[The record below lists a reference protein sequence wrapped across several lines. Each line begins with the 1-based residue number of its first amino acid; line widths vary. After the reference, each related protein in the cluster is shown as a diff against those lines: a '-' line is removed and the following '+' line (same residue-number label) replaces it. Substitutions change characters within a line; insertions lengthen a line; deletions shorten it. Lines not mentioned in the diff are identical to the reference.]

1 MKKELLLKE
10 DEAAQQADTPE
21 NPVALTT
28 QNQLSRPAKD
38 SVDDQIDA
46 LLLRYEKSSVREKSA
61 ISIDESL
68 KSLNLKFLIEQEEE
82 ADEIEAPDA
91 DTDTDTDT
99 GDEAQDPSGSEDMT
113 VSEPEDDV
121 LVPDLDIDEFTN
133 RVVRLVSNYE
143 NLLRVEE
150 AVINRAKNFLDENYG
165 DVFVNAFLENLR
177 DKFGLETDEFADED
191 DRVDDDKYA
200 VGAFA
205 GGTGAPAGG

>member
-1 MKKELLLKE
+1 MKKELLLRE
-10 DEAAQQADTPE
+10 DEQSAQADTPE

-46 LLLRYEKSSVREKSA
+46 LLLKYEKSSVRDKKP
-61 ISIDESL
+61 ISLEESL
-68 KSLNLKFLIEQEEE
+68 NQLDLKFLIEQEAE
-82 ADEIEAPDA
+82 AEPDA
-91 DTDTDTDT
+91 EPADDTKEVE
-99 GDEAQDPSGSEDMT
+99 DEVQDPSGSEDMT
-113 VSEPEDDV
+113 VSEPEEEV
-121 LVPDLDIDEFTN
+121 LVPDLDIDDFTH

-165 DVFVNAFLENLR
+165 DVFVNSFLQNLR
-177 DKFGLETDEFADED
+177 DKFGLETDEFSSDKPQEVED
-191 DRVDDDKYA
+191 TYA

-205 GGTGAPAGG
+205 GGTGSPTGG

>member
-82 ADEIEAPDA
+82 ADEIFEYIA
-91 DTDTDTDT
+91 
-99 GDEAQDPSGSEDMT
+99 
-113 VSEPEDDV
+113 
-121 LVPDLDIDEFTN
+121 
-133 RVVRLVSNYE
+133 NY
-143 NLLRVEE
+143 
-150 AVINRAKNFLDENYG
+150 NFLSWEVG
-165 DVFVNAFLENLR
+165 LTRNLAQKEL
-177 DKFGLETDEFADED
+177 DS
-191 DRVDDDKYA
+191 
-200 VGAFA
+200 
-205 GGTGAPAGG
+205 